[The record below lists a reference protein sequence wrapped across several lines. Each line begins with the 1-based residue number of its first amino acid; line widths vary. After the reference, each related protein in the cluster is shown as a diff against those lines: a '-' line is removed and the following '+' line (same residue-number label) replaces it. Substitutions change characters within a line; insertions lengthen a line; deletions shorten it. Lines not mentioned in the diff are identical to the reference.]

1 MRQTLAVVTVVLV
14 LTWSISGCAR
24 LRPHDA
30 TVTSSPTVSI
40 PASDLGLDTAIA
52 DLDTVGDAVD
62 QVERDASSGEQAE
75 NTTDAP

>member
-1 MRQTLAVVTVVLV
+1 MRQSLALMMVVLV
-14 LTWSISGCAR
+14 ITGSISGCAR

-30 TVTSSPTVSI
+30 AMTSLPTVSN
-40 PASDLGLDTAIA
+40 PTSDLGLDTAIA

-62 QVERDASSGEQAE
+62 QAEGDASSGEQAE